1 MLNNVFNL
9 QAWWILQNDWSRLEM
24 ILLTIFYII
33 IQFHLLS
40 QSRLEAFVSEG
51 YDATFEPIS
60 DMALIAL
67 QGNPNK
73 LYTSGIL
80 KLLNW
85 YEMSRRQ

>member
-1 MLNNVFNL
+1 MKIGLHINL
-9 QAWWILQNDWSRLEM
+9 QAWWILQSDWNRLEM
-24 ILLTIFYII
+24 IVLTIFYIFS
-33 IQFHLLS
+33 FHLLS

-73 LYTSGIL
+73 LYI
-80 KLLNW
+80 
-85 YEMSRRQ
+85 